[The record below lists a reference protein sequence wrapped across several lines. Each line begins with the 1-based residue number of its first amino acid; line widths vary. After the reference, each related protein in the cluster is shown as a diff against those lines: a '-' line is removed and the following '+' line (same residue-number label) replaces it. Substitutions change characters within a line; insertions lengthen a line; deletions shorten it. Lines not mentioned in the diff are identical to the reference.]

1 MIFFV
6 DERIRLNTLAYM
18 DDNSV
23 PVTFRLP
30 EETVAQLDEMARRT
44 FRKRADLI
52 RLAVDS
58 ILRDGSE
65 VETGEEA
72 AQ

>member
-1 MIFFV
+1 
-6 DERIRLNTLAYM
+6 M